1 MGGLMRSAKP
11 AAESPTRGRAAAAAP
26 ARPAKAPV
34 AKPVDA
40 DFEDDLAPTRS
51 AQRKGG
57 NLIYGVVF
65 GLLVAAVAAVVA
77 LYILQ

>member
-1 MGGLMRSAKP
+1 MRTARP
-11 AAESPTRGRAAAAAP
+11 AAAEAPARGRAAAAAP
-26 ARPAKAPV
+26 ARPSKAV
-34 AKPVDA
+34 ASKAADA
-40 DFEDDLAPTRS
+40 DLEDDLAPTRS
-51 AQRKGG
+51 TQRKGG